1 MGESL
6 NLLPAS
12 FDDYRRLAEARL
24 PRFLFDYIDGGATAE
39 VTLRRNV
46 LDWEDIKL
54 SQKVLRDASQL
65 DCSVELFGEKLNMPV
80 ILAPIGMGGM
90 SARRGEVQAK
100 RAADAAGIPFCLS
113 TVGICPMEEV
123 AKGSDKPFWFQL
135 YMLKDR
141 GIVQEILERAWEHG
155 VRTLAFTI
163 DLAVLG
169 TRYRD
174 IRNGM
179 AGGLSRWG
187 RLRGGVI
194 EYMRHPGWAV
204 NVGVRGGPHVFG
216 CISKYVKGSTRTDD
230 YLKWVATQFDASVT
244 WKDIEW
250 LRTIWRGNLVLKGIL
265 DVSDARRAVEMG
277 ADGIIVSN
285 HGGRQLDGVA
295 STAVMLPRIADAVGA
310 ETTVLVDG
318 GIRSGQDLVR
328 ALALGAKAAL
338 IGRPWVLAL
347 GAGGEAA
354 LTRMLNLMK
363 QDMRTTLG
371 LTGVPRARDVTN
383 QILLNDQHETA
394 TRASFS
400 PGLAARRG
408 GHIPVPA
415 DEKLT

>member
-1 MGESL
+1 MSGSL
-6 NLLPAS
+6 DLLPAS
-12 FDDYRRLAEARL
+12 FEDYRRRAEARL

-46 LDWEDIKL
+46 SDWEDVKL
-54 SQKVLRDASQL
+54 SQKVLCDASRL
-65 DCSVELFGEKLNMPV
+65 DCSVELFGEQLEMPL

-100 RAADAAGIPFCLS
+100 RAADAADIPFCLS
-113 TVGICPMEEV
+113 TVGICSMDEV
-123 AKGSDKPFWFQL
+123 AEVSGRPFWFQL
-135 YMLKDR
+135 YVLKDR
-141 GIVQEILERAWEHG
+141 GIVKEILERAWDQG

-187 RLRGGVI
+187 RLRAGLI
-194 EYMRHPGWAV
+194 DYLLHPGWALD
-204 NVGVRGGPHVFG
+204 VGVRGGPHVFG
-216 CISKYVKGSTRTDD
+216 SISKYVQGSSRTDD
-230 YLKWVATQFDASVT
+230 YLAWAATQFDASVT

-265 DVSDARRAVEMG
+265 DVSDARRAVDMG
-277 ADGIIVSN
+277 AEGIIVSN

-295 STAVMLPRIADAVGA
+295 STAVMLPRIADAVGG

-338 IGRPWVLAL
+338 IGRPWVMALA
-347 GAGGEAA
+347 AGGEAA
-354 LTRMLNLMK
+354 LTRLLAIMK
-363 QDMRTTLG
+363 QDMRTALG
-371 LTGVPRARDVTN
+371 LTGVARARDVTRE
-383 QILLNDQHETA
+383 ILLK
-394 TRASFS
+394 S
-400 PGLAARRG
+400 
-408 GHIPVPA
+408 
-415 DEKLT
+415 